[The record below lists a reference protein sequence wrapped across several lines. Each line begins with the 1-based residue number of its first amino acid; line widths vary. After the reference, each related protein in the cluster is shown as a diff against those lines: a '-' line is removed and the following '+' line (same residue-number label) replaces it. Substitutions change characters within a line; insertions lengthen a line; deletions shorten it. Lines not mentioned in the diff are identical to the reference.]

1 MLRLLCFAC
10 FASLALLRLLCFAC
24 FASLA
29 LLRLLCFACF
39 ACFALLALLAL
50 LCFACFALLA
60 VLAVLALLAC
70 LLACLLDRLLYLF
83 KRLLVRLISCLL
95 CAVPLL
101 RFHRRGRQQ
110 VSLRAPPSNPPTPL
124 GRFIPCFHSIA
135 CHEDASNLL
144 RRRGSCPVCREP
156 IENVEKGEF
165 AQVCGCRWW
174 CWWSCSW

>member
-1 MLRLLCFAC
+1 MYKRQ
-10 FASLALLRLLCFAC
+10 ASLALLRLLCFAC

-29 LLRLLCFACF
+29 LLALLCLLCLL
-39 ACFALLALLAL
+39 CFALLALLCL
-50 LCFACFALLA
+50 LCLL
-60 VLAVLALLAC
+60 C